1 MSTRVL
7 LHVSAFSLSQ
17 VNSQRLFSVEYA
29 VKSGADPAFWYRV
42 HLNPLG
48 KAVHA
53 LLVVSSNVSEDH
65 IIQNNCLIN
74 LYSRCGQLAVARQV
88 FDRLSQRN
96 VVSWSFLM
104 AGYLH
109 NGYAWEVTKLF
120 KDMISVDKIFPNEY
134 VLSTVLSSCSSG
146 GLLHEGRQCHAL
158 VLKAGLVFHQYVK
171 NALLSLYTVSSDM
184 EGVLEI
190 LKSVPG
196 LDIITYNS
204 ILKGF
209 LDHGYTS
216 EALDVFSRML
226 ADGSAG
232 DSVSYVNI
240 FGLCARFK
248 DLKLGKQ
255 VHCRMLKSGLQLDV
269 FLSSAIMDMYGKCGE
284 ISGARYIFDS

>member
-1 MSTRVL
+1 M
-7 LHVSAFSLSQ
+7 
-17 VNSQRLFSVEYA
+17 
-29 VKSGADPAFWYRV
+29 
-42 HLNPLG
+42 G